1 MKYDPD
7 SYLTT
12 IEDKEPPM
20 WKHIKGYITEVR
32 VGTTMGATIPIQIQN
47 SKCNALIDTGA
58 TRSVMSETYYQ
69 SLMLP
74 HPRQVYNID
83 VRSASGSKLRTSGIA
98 ECQFDFR
105 RKTL

>member
-20 WKHIKGYITEVR
+20 WKYIKGYITEVR

-58 TRSVMSETYYQ
+58 TRSEMSETYYH
-69 SLMLP
+69 SCFHILGRFIILM
-74 HPRQVYNID
+74 
-83 VRSASGSKLRTSGIA
+83 
-98 ECQFDFR
+98 
-105 RKTL
+105 

>member
-12 IEDKEPPM
+12 IEDKGPPM
-20 WKHIKGYITEVR
+20 WKYIKGYITEVR
-32 VGTTMGATIPIQIQN
+32 VGTTVGATVPIQIQN

-74 HPRQVYNID
+74 NPRQVYNID
-83 VRSASGSKLRTSGIA
+83 VR
-98 ECQFDFR
+98 
-105 RKTL
+105 